1 MKRSYDH
8 GRQGVLAGVPL
19 VPLRK
24 DSEAVF
30 TVPRGK
36 HTPVHGH
43 GSSGLDSGDPALLE
57 RNLTALGSPG
67 AVVSTLIREAV
78 PTPVD
83 FEKARDG
90 TLVGSLSS
98 GMPLASRHQ
107 PLAEADRWADELDT
121 AHTAFALVL
130 GFGLGYH
137 VRSLIDRMRGTGIV
151 VVFEPDPGLLKSVF
165 SRIDCTSWL
174 SPARIRIL
182 CEESDERQTN
192 AAWSE
197 FDSQMVAGTKI
208 LEHPPSRSRLED
220 HAAAIGARLS
230 DAVSRARMT
239 ISTMLMRSLGTVQN
253 ELYNVDHYVGGSG
266 VEALEGTA
274 AGHLGIVV
282 SAGPS
287 LQRNLHLLRDEPLR
301 DRCVIISAQTTLRPL
316 LEAGI
321 RPHYV
326 TALDYHQIS
335 RRFYEGLTPEDVQ
348 GITLVALPQAH
359 PIIAD
364 SWPGSIRW
372 CKALVLDEILGPLA
386 PGFGALPAAST
397 VAHLSYHL
405 ARYLGCDPVALIGQD
420 LGFTDG
426 VYYSRGTAIDEVWS
440 TELNPFNTIAMM
452 EWQRIVRHKGML
464 HRLEDIYG
472 RPILTDDQMLSY
484 LRQFEEFF
492 TLDQQRG
499 LTTIDATEGGVR
511 KAGAEVDSLQ
521 SVLTQFAGTSV
532 ESISEVPRAQTTLGS
547 SSRSDL
553 KKRFEQLGGETRRLG
568 ELSGET
574 GRLLEQLSSHLGDPG
589 ISKRLFKQLET
600 KRAEVARLSEAFT
613 FVDQVNRI
621 GAFKR
626 FLADR
631 RIDVME
637 ASDPMERQRLQVER
651 DLVNVRFFEE
661 AAIESG
667 SLLEDARQVVQSGST
682 SLEVESKARS
692 RLSSSMIEEDNQ
704 VQEPTSRVV
713 ALVPINP
720 TAGGAGSRRTLR
732 HEIGGRKVANLTL
745 LRLAS
750 SRRLDQIIVMVP
762 DDFEF
767 EVAVDHVE
775 GMVPI
780 TIERCGASPFGVE
793 HEAIISARM
802 FADRCW
808 RGGISG
814 MTVFDEVL
822 APQSMA
828 ALMEREQIDGAVLCG
843 PDWPLLEIHGSGGV
857 DELIDRWRELEGR
870 RPFIFTQAPPGLGG
884 CLVSRKLM
892 TSLAQRNR
900 LATVG
905 SMLGYRPDRPEHDP
919 IVSEGNLPIDPQ
931 VRKSLLRAVYDSP
944 RTRYRMQCA
953 IEPIL
958 SNRKSSPSKL
968 SSRDIVDQLEYE
980 RRGGLPSF
988 TPRHTLI
995 ELCTGRLSSGLC
1007 SPHREGTIQREAM
1020 SEQRFQR
1027 IISGLVDSN
1036 DAMITL
1042 GGVGDPLQHPRCIEF
1057 IKMALDAGIRG
1068 VHVRTELQCSSE
1080 RVLELATCGAQIV
1093 SVDLNA
1099 DSRESYR
1106 RVMGHDGFDAVVDC
1120 IKTLIGARAPLA
1132 GKGVGALALPWVVP
1146 RIQRRAE
1153 TMGDIES
1160 FYERWQE
1167 ILGTPVIDSEP
1178 GIVSADQAV
1187 GSRLAE
1193 ASNPE
1198 RTQIAETFRRMTI
1211 FSDGSVPF
1219 AELDLL
1225 GRSCVGNVDEES
1237 VIELWRRVVTA
1248 RRRALREDGPQSP
1261 LVRTF
1266 QS

>member
-1 MKRSYDH
+1 MKRSEDH
-8 GRQGVLAGVPL
+8 GRQGVPAGVPL

-24 DSEAVF
+24 DSEAVC
-30 TVPRGK
+30 TVPNDK
-36 HTPVHGH
+36 HTPVQGH
-43 GSSGLDSGDPALLE
+43 GSSGLDSGDSTLLE
-57 RNLTALGSPG
+57 RNLAALGAPG
-67 AVVSTLIREAV
+67 AAISALIREAV
-78 PTPVD
+78 ATPVD
-83 FEKARDG
+83 FEEARDG
-90 TLVGSLSS
+90 SLVGSLPG

-107 PLAEADRWADELDT
+107 PRAEADRWADELDI

-137 VRSLIDRMRGTGIV
+137 VQSLVDRMRGTGIV

-165 SRIDCTSWL
+165 SRIDCSSWL
-174 SPARIRIL
+174 APSRVRFL
-182 CEESDERQTN
+182 CDESDEHQTT

-208 LEHPPSRSRLED
+208 LEHPPSRSRMGN
-220 HAAAIGARLS
+220 HAAAVGSRLS

-266 VEALEGTA
+266 VEALEATA
-274 AGHLGIVV
+274 AGRLGIVV

-287 LQRNLHLLRDEPLR
+287 LQRNLHLLRDEQVR
-301 DRCVIISAQTTLRPL
+301 KRCVIISAQTTVRPL
-316 LEAGI
+316 LDAGV

-335 RRFYEGLTPEDVQ
+335 RRFYEGLTAEDVR

-364 SWPGSIRW
+364 SWPGAIRW

-426 VYYSRGTAIDEVWS
+426 VYYSRGTAIDDVWS

-464 HRLEDIYG
+464 HRLEDING

-499 LTTIDATEGGVR
+499 MTTIDATEGGVR

-521 SVLTQFAGTSV
+521 SVLTRFAGSSV
-532 ESISEVPRAQTTLGS
+532 EPMPAVPGDEKVLDAA
-547 SSRSDL
+547 SRSDL
-553 KKRFEQLGGETRRLG
+553 EHRFDQLGEDTRRLG
-568 ELSGET
+568 GLSGET
-574 GRLLEQLSSHLGDPG
+574 GRLLEQLSGHLADSG

-600 KRAEVARLSEAFT
+600 KRAEVAQLGEAFG
-613 FVDQVNRI
+613 FVDKVNRI

-631 RIDVME
+631 RIDVMK
-637 ASDPMERQRLQVER
+637 ASDPLERQSLQIER

-661 AAIESG
+661 AALESG
-667 SLLEDARQVVQSGST
+667 HLLDDARQVLQSGSS
-682 SLEVESKARS
+682 SLEGESRTRS
-692 RLSSSMIEEDNQ
+692 RLSASVVQVDNRAQ
-704 VQEPTSRVV
+704 QPTTKVV

-720 TAGGAGSRRTLR
+720 SGGGAGSRRTLR
-732 HEIGGRKVANLTL
+732 HLIDGQKVTNLTL
-745 LRLAS
+745 QRLAS
-750 SRRLDQIIVMVP
+750 SRRLDQIIVMIP
-762 DDFEF
+762 DDLEF
-767 EVAVDHVE
+767 EVDIDQVA
-775 GMVPI
+775 GMIPI

-793 HEAIISARM
+793 HEAIVSARM
-802 FADRCW
+802 FSDRCW
-808 RGGISG
+808 RGGIAG

-828 ALMEREQIDGAVLCG
+828 ALMEREGIDGAVLCG
-843 PDWPLLEIHGSGGV
+843 PDWPLVEIHGRGGI
-857 DELIDRWRELEGR
+857 DDLIDRWRELEGR
-870 RPFIFTQAPPGLGG
+870 RPFVFTQAPPGLGG

-892 TSLAQRNR
+892 SSLAQRNR

-919 IVSEGNLPIDPQ
+919 IVGEGNLPIDPQ
-931 VRKSLLRAVYDSP
+931 VRKSLVRAVYDSP

-953 IEPIL
+953 LEPIL
-958 SNRKSSPSKL
+958 SSRKSSLLKL

-980 RRGGLPSF
+980 RRGGLPNF
-988 TPRHTLI
+988 TPRHAII

-1020 SEQRFQR
+1020 SERRFRR
-1027 IISGLVDSN
+1027 IISDLADSN

-1042 GGVGDPLQHPRCIEF
+1042 AGVGDPLQHPRCIEF
-1057 IKMALDAGIRG
+1057 IRMALEAGIRG
-1068 VHVRTELQCSSE
+1068 VHVRTELQCAPE
-1080 RVLELATCGAQIV
+1080 RVVELAGSGAQIV

-1106 RVMGHDGFDAVVDC
+1106 RVMGHDGFDAVVDR
-1120 IKTLIGARAPLA
+1120 IKMLIGSRRPLA
-1132 GKGVGALALPWVVP
+1132 GQGVGALALPWVVP
-1146 RIQRRAE
+1146 RIQRRVE
-1153 TMGDIES
+1153 TMGDLES

-1167 ILGTPVIDSEP
+1167 ILGTPVIDPEP
-1178 GIVSADQAV
+1178 GFLSATQSVD
-1187 GSRLAE
+1187 STLA
-1193 ASNPE
+1193 SVCNPE

-1211 FSDGSVPF
+1211 FSDGSVPI

-1225 GRSCVGNVDEES
+1225 GRGCVGNVDEES
-1237 VIELWRRVVTA
+1237 IIELWRRVVTA
-1248 RRRALREDGPQSP
+1248 RRRSLREDGPQSP

>member
-1 MKRSYDH
+1 MP
-8 GRQGVLAGVPL
+8 AGVPL

-36 HTPVHGH
+36 HTPDHGH
-43 GSSGLDSGDPALLE
+43 GSSGLDSGEPTLLE

-67 AVVSTLIREAV
+67 AVVSTLIREAL
-78 PTPVD
+78 PTPID
-83 FEKARDG
+83 FEEARDG
-90 TLVGSLSS
+90 SLVGSLTG

-137 VRSLIDRMRGTGIV
+137 VRSLVERMRGTGIV
-151 VVFEPDPGLLKSVF
+151 VVFEPDLGLLKTVF
-165 SRIDCTSWL
+165 SRIDCSNWL

-182 CEESDERQTN
+182 CDESDERQTT
-192 AAWSE
+192 AAWSD

-208 LEHPPSRSRLED
+208 LEHPPSRSRLEN
-220 HAAAIGARLS
+220 HAGAVGSRLS

-287 LQRNLHLLRDEPLR
+287 LQRNLDLLQDNQLR
-301 DRCVIISAQTTLRPL
+301 NRCVIISAQTTLRPL

-335 RRFYEGLTPEDVQ
+335 RRFYEGLTSEDVS

-364 SWPGSIRW
+364 SWPGAIRW

-426 VYYSRGTAIDEVWS
+426 VYYSRGTAIDDVWS

-464 HRLEDIYG
+464 HRLEDIHG

-511 KAGAEVDSLQ
+511 KVGAEVDSLQ
-521 SVLTQFAGTSV
+521 SVLTRFAGPAV
-532 ESISEVPRAQTTLGS
+532 ESMSAVPPAEKTLDA
-547 SSRSDL
+547 SSRGDL
-553 KKRFEQLGGETRRLG
+553 EKRFEQLSEDTRRLG

-574 GRLLEQLSSHLGDPG
+574 GLLLEQLSNHLADSG
-589 ISKRLFKQLET
+589 ISNRLFKQLES
-600 KRAEVARLSEAFT
+600 KRAEVAGLGEVFT
-613 FVDQVNRI
+613 FVDKVNRI

-626 FLADR
+626 YLADR

-637 ASDPMERQRLQVER
+637 ASDPLERQALQVER

-667 SLLEDARQVVQSGST
+667 CLLEDARQVLNSGSR
-682 SLEVESKARS
+682 SLESESRTRS
-692 RLSSSMIEEDNQ
+692 RLSASVVEVDNR
-704 VQEPTSRVV
+704 VQEPTNRVV

-720 TAGGAGSRRTLR
+720 TGGGAGSRRTLQYK
-732 HEIGGRKVANLTL
+732 IGGQKVANLTL
-745 LRLAS
+745 TRLAS
-750 SRRLDQIIVMVP
+750 SRRLDQIVVMIP

-767 EVAVDHVE
+767 ELAVDQVE

-793 HEAIISARM
+793 HEAIVSARM

-822 APQSMA
+822 APQSMSE
-828 ALMEREQIDGAVLCG
+828 LMERQQIDGAVLCG
-843 PDWPLLEIHGSGGV
+843 PDWPLVEIHGRGGI

-884 CLVSRKLM
+884 CLVSKKLM

-905 SMLGYRPDRPEHDP
+905 SLLGYRPDRPEHDP
-919 IVSEGNLPIDPQ
+919 IVGEGNLTIDPQ

-958 SNRKSSPSKL
+958 STRKSFPSKL
-968 SSRDIVDQLEYE
+968 SSRDIVDQLEFE
-980 RRGGLPSF
+980 RRGGLPNF
-988 TPRHTLI
+988 TPRHTII

-1020 SEQRFQR
+1020 TQHRFRR
-1027 IISGLVDSN
+1027 IISDLVDSS

-1042 GGVGDPLQHPRCIEF
+1042 GGVGDPLQHPHCIDF
-1057 IKMALDAGIRG
+1057 VKMALDAGIRG
-1068 VHVRTELQCSSE
+1068 IHVRTELQCSSE
-1080 RVLELATCGAQIV
+1080 RVLELASSGAQIV

-1106 RVMGHDGFDAVVDC
+1106 RVMGHDGFDTVIDR
-1120 IKTLIGARAPLA
+1120 IKTLIGARVPLA
-1132 GKGVGALALPWVVP
+1132 GQGVGALALPWVVP
-1146 RIQRRAE
+1146 RIQRRVE

-1167 ILGTPVIDSEP
+1167 ILGTPVIDAEP
-1178 GIVSADQAV
+1178 GVLSSDQAA

-1225 GRSCVGNVDEES
+1225 GRGCVGNVDEES
-1237 VIELWRRVVTA
+1237 VIELWRRVVIA
-1248 RRRALREDGPQSP
+1248 RRRALRENGPQSP

>member
-1 MKRSYDH
+1 M
-8 GRQGVLAGVPL
+8 
-19 VPLRK
+19 
-24 DSEAVF
+24 
-30 TVPRGK
+30 
-36 HTPVHGH
+36 
-43 GSSGLDSGDPALLE
+43 DSGEPTLLE

-67 AVVSTLIREAV
+67 AVVSTLIREAL
-78 PTPVD
+78 PTPID
-83 FEKARDG
+83 FEEARDG
-90 TLVGSLSS
+90 SLVGSLTG

-137 VRSLIDRMRGTGIV
+137 VRSLVERMRGTGIV
-151 VVFEPDPGLLKSVF
+151 VVFEPDLGLLKTVF
-165 SRIDCTSWL
+165 SRIDCSNWL

-182 CEESDERQTN
+182 CDESDERQTT
-192 AAWSE
+192 AAWSD

-208 LEHPPSRSRLED
+208 LEHPPSRSRLEN
-220 HAAAIGARLS
+220 HAGAVGSRLS

-287 LQRNLHLLRDEPLR
+287 LQRNLDLLQDNQLR
-301 DRCVIISAQTTLRPL
+301 NRCVIISAQTTLRPL

-335 RRFYEGLTPEDVQ
+335 RRFYEGLTSEDVS

-364 SWPGSIRW
+364 SWPGAIRW

-426 VYYSRGTAIDEVWS
+426 VYYSRGTAIDDVWS

-464 HRLEDIYG
+464 HRLEDIHG

-511 KAGAEVDSLQ
+511 KVGAEVDSLQ
-521 SVLTQFAGTSV
+521 SVLTRFAGPAV
-532 ESISEVPRAQTTLGS
+532 ESMSAVPPAEKTLDA
-547 SSRSDL
+547 SSRGDL
-553 KKRFEQLGGETRRLG
+553 EKRFEQLSEDTRRLG

-574 GRLLEQLSSHLGDPG
+574 GLLLEQLSNHLADSG
-589 ISKRLFKQLET
+589 ISNRLFKQLES
-600 KRAEVARLSEAFT
+600 KRAEVAGLGEVFT
-613 FVDQVNRI
+613 FVDKVNRI

-626 FLADR
+626 YLADR

-637 ASDPMERQRLQVER
+637 ASDPLERQALQVER

-667 SLLEDARQVVQSGST
+667 CLLEDARQVLNSGSR
-682 SLEVESKARS
+682 SLESESRTRS
-692 RLSSSMIEEDNQ
+692 RLSASVVEVDNR
-704 VQEPTSRVV
+704 VQEPTNRVV

-720 TAGGAGSRRTLR
+720 TGGGAGSRRTLQYK
-732 HEIGGRKVANLTL
+732 IGGQKVANLTL
-745 LRLAS
+745 TRLAS
-750 SRRLDQIIVMVP
+750 SRRLDQIVVMIP

-767 EVAVDHVE
+767 ELAVDQVE

-793 HEAIISARM
+793 HEAIVSARM

-822 APQSMA
+822 APQSMSE
-828 ALMEREQIDGAVLCG
+828 LMERQQIDGAVLCG
-843 PDWPLLEIHGSGGV
+843 PDWPLVEIHGRGGI

-884 CLVSRKLM
+884 CLVSKKLM

-905 SMLGYRPDRPEHDP
+905 SLLGYRPDRPEHDP
-919 IVSEGNLPIDPQ
+919 IVGEGNLTIDPQ

-958 SNRKSSPSKL
+958 STRKSFPSKL
-968 SSRDIVDQLEYE
+968 SSRDIVDQLEFE
-980 RRGGLPSF
+980 RRGGLPNF
-988 TPRHTLI
+988 TPRHTII

-1020 SEQRFQR
+1020 TQHRFRR
-1027 IISGLVDSN
+1027 IISDLVDSS

-1042 GGVGDPLQHPRCIEF
+1042 GGVGDPLQHPHCIDF
-1057 IKMALDAGIRG
+1057 VKMALDAGIRG
-1068 VHVRTELQCSSE
+1068 IHVRTELQCSSE
-1080 RVLELATCGAQIV
+1080 RVLELASSGAQIV

-1106 RVMGHDGFDAVVDC
+1106 RVMGHDGFDTVIDR
-1120 IKTLIGARAPLA
+1120 IKTLIGARVPLA
-1132 GKGVGALALPWVVP
+1132 GQGVGALALPWVVP
-1146 RIQRRAE
+1146 RIQRRVE

-1167 ILGTPVIDSEP
+1167 ILGTPVIDAEP
-1178 GIVSADQAV
+1178 GVLSSDQAA

-1225 GRSCVGNVDEES
+1225 GRGCVGNVDEES
-1237 VIELWRRVVTA
+1237 VIELWRRVVIA
-1248 RRRALREDGPQSP
+1248 RRRALRENGPQSP

>member
-1 MKRSYDH
+1 M
-8 GRQGVLAGVPL
+8 
-19 VPLRK
+19 
-24 DSEAVF
+24 
-30 TVPRGK
+30 PRGK
-36 HTPVHGH
+36 HTPDHGH
-43 GSSGLDSGDPALLE
+43 GSSGLDSGEPTLLE

-67 AVVSTLIREAV
+67 AVVSTLIREAL
-78 PTPVD
+78 PTPID
-83 FEKARDG
+83 FEEARDG
-90 TLVGSLSS
+90 SLVGSLTG

-137 VRSLIDRMRGTGIV
+137 VRSLVERMRGTGIV
-151 VVFEPDPGLLKSVF
+151 VVFEPDLGLLKTVF
-165 SRIDCTSWL
+165 SRIDCSNWL

-182 CEESDERQTN
+182 CDESDERQTT
-192 AAWSE
+192 AAWSD

-208 LEHPPSRSRLED
+208 LEHPPSRSRLEN
-220 HAAAIGARLS
+220 HAGAVGSRLS

-287 LQRNLHLLRDEPLR
+287 LQRNLDLLQDNQLR
-301 DRCVIISAQTTLRPL
+301 NRCVIISAQTTLRPL

-335 RRFYEGLTPEDVQ
+335 RRFYEGLTSEDVS

-364 SWPGSIRW
+364 SWPGAIRW

-426 VYYSRGTAIDEVWS
+426 VYYSRGTAIDDVWS

-464 HRLEDIYG
+464 HRLEDIHG

-511 KAGAEVDSLQ
+511 KVGAEVDSLQ
-521 SVLTQFAGTSV
+521 SVLTRFAGPAV
-532 ESISEVPRAQTTLGS
+532 ESMSAVPPAEKTLDA
-547 SSRSDL
+547 SSRGDL
-553 KKRFEQLGGETRRLG
+553 EKRFEQLSEDTRRLG

-574 GRLLEQLSSHLGDPG
+574 GLLLEQLSNHLADSG
-589 ISKRLFKQLET
+589 ISNRLFKQLES
-600 KRAEVARLSEAFT
+600 KRAEVAGLGEVFT
-613 FVDQVNRI
+613 FVDKVNRI

-626 FLADR
+626 YLADR

-637 ASDPMERQRLQVER
+637 ASDPLERQALQVER

-667 SLLEDARQVVQSGST
+667 CLLEDARQVLNSGSR
-682 SLEVESKARS
+682 SLESESRTRS
-692 RLSSSMIEEDNQ
+692 RLSASVVEVDNR
-704 VQEPTSRVV
+704 VQEPTNRVV

-720 TAGGAGSRRTLR
+720 TGGGAGSRRTLQYK
-732 HEIGGRKVANLTL
+732 IGGQKVANLTL
-745 LRLAS
+745 TRLAS
-750 SRRLDQIIVMVP
+750 SRRLDQIVVMIP

-767 EVAVDHVE
+767 ELAVDQVE

-793 HEAIISARM
+793 HEAIVSARM

-822 APQSMA
+822 APQSMSE
-828 ALMEREQIDGAVLCG
+828 LMERQQIDGAVLCG
-843 PDWPLLEIHGSGGV
+843 PDWPLVEIHGRGGI

-884 CLVSRKLM
+884 CLVSKKLM

-905 SMLGYRPDRPEHDP
+905 SLLGYRPDRPEHDP
-919 IVSEGNLPIDPQ
+919 IVGEGNLTIDPQ

-958 SNRKSSPSKL
+958 STRKSFPSKL
-968 SSRDIVDQLEYE
+968 SSRDIVDQLEFE
-980 RRGGLPSF
+980 RRGGLPNF
-988 TPRHTLI
+988 TPRHTII

-1020 SEQRFQR
+1020 TQHRFRR
-1027 IISGLVDSN
+1027 IISDLVDSS

-1042 GGVGDPLQHPRCIEF
+1042 GGVGDPLQHPHCIDF
-1057 IKMALDAGIRG
+1057 VKMALDAGIRG
-1068 VHVRTELQCSSE
+1068 IHVRTELQCSSE
-1080 RVLELATCGAQIV
+1080 RVLELASSGAQIV

-1106 RVMGHDGFDAVVDC
+1106 RVMGHDGFDTVIDR
-1120 IKTLIGARAPLA
+1120 IKTLIGARVPLA
-1132 GKGVGALALPWVVP
+1132 GQGVGALALPWVVP
-1146 RIQRRAE
+1146 RIQRRVE

-1167 ILGTPVIDSEP
+1167 ILGTPVIDAEP
-1178 GIVSADQAV
+1178 GVLSSDQAA

-1225 GRSCVGNVDEES
+1225 GRGCVGNVDEES
-1237 VIELWRRVVTA
+1237 VIELWRRVVIA
-1248 RRRALREDGPQSP
+1248 RRRALRENGPQSP